1 MNDPAEKVF
10 EHLRAIGARAFELI
24 HDLEARRKL
33 IDHYFCV
40 HPSTSEVHGQRHP
53 VRTGHIPMEWVVAKG
68 ADPDRRIL
76 YIHGGSWVSGSLAGY
91 RAFLSRVSQAAG
103 AVVLSVDYRLAPEHV
118 FPAGLEDCVQAYQW
132 MREHGPNGKAP
143 AEAAYLM
150 GDSAGGNLAL
160 SSLLKV
166 RDSGLPL
173 PAAVVALS
181 PATDFTCGSPSLVSR
196 AAVDPIIN
204 PEVLPALI
212 PIYLGTD
219 TPPTHPYASP
229 LFGDY
234 SGMPPLLLQVG
245 DAEVLLDDSTRLAT
259 HAAGQG
265 CEVTLDVWDG
275 MPHVFQ
281 GFAPFLPQASEAI
294 ARIGAF
300 IREQLSRS

>member
-53 VRTGHIPMEWVVAKG
+53 VRTGTFPWSGWSQKAP
-68 ADPDRRIL
+68 DPDRRIL
-76 YIHGGSWVSGSLAGY
+76 YIHGGVLGFRFTCRLSGPFYHAYPKPRGRWSFPWIIAW
-91 RAFLSRVSQAAG
+91 RG
-103 AVVLSVDYRLAPEHV
+103 ACIPGRLGGLR
-118 FPAGLEDCVQAYQW
+118 AGLPVV
-132 MREHGPNGKAP
+132 REHGPNGKGTRRSR
-143 AEAAYLM
+143 YLM

-204 PEVLPALI
+204 PEVLPALN
-212 PIYLGTD
+212 PDLPRDGYAA
-219 TPPTHPYASP
+219 HPSVCIAAVWRLQRDAAPSAS
-229 LFGDY
+229 GRRCR
-234 SGMPPLLLQVG
+234 G
-245 DAEVLLDDSTRLAT
+245 
-259 HAAGQG
+259 AAG
-265 CEVTLDVWDG
+265 
-275 MPHVFQ
+275 
-281 GFAPFLPQASEAI
+281 
-294 ARIGAF
+294 
-300 IREQLSRS
+300 